1 MTCSGPAAESA
12 PVSVGTWPTAAAESA
27 EIAVILVN
35 WNGRHHLERCL
46 PALAA
51 QSGVHFETVLVDNGS
66 TDGSAAWVRANW
78 PDVRVVESE
87 TNLGFAAGNNLAL
100 DITSAPLVALLN
112 TDTIPP
118 PGWLASLRSAIDG
131 TAGIPG
137 TELGSVCGLMV
148 FADRPAMVNSAGIAV
163 DAAGIAWDMW
173 GGRELAA
180 VGDPVEVFGAHGG
193 ASLFRRQALL
203 DAADL
208 TRDGRSEVFDSTYF
222 MYLEDVDLA
231 WRLRL
236 RGWRSAVV
244 TEAPVR
250 HVQSGSSGEGSP
262 FKNRLLGRNKVWTL
276 LKDYP
281 LWPGLAR
288 SPLILAYDLASA
300 PYRVVAQ
307 GQTSALAGRW
317 EAVRHPREAL
327 FRRRRIQARRRVSAA
342 ELARTMEG
350 WTAPWKVPARYA
362 HLAGRALADQGK
374 HDIGPTTAGDNGGE
388 RTSR

>member
-1 MTCSGPAAESA
+1 MAVVTG
-12 PVSVGTWPTAAAESA
+12 SA

-51 QSGVHFETVLVDNGS
+51 QTGVAFETVLVDNGS
-66 TDGSAAWVRANW
+66 TDGSAAWVRSTW
-78 PDVRVVESE
+78 PDIRLVESS

-100 DITSAPLVALLN
+100 ELTTTPLVALLN

-118 PGWLASLRSAIDG
+118 PGWLASLRGAIDG
-131 TAGIPG
+131 AAGI
-137 TELGSVCGLMV
+137 TASALGSVCALMV
-148 FADRPAMVNSAGIAV
+148 FADCPDMVNSAGIAV
-163 DAAGIAWDMW
+163 DPAGIAWDMW
-173 GGRELAA
+173 GGRPLAA

-193 ASLFRRQALL
+193 ASLFRRKALE
-203 DAADL
+203 DVADL

-244 TEAPVR
+244 TAVPVR

-281 LWPGLAR
+281 AWPGLVR
-288 SPLILAYDLASA
+288 SPLIVAYDLASA

-317 EAVRHPREAL
+317 DAVRHPGEAL
-327 FRRRRIQARRRVSAA
+327 FRRRRIQARRRVSGA

-350 WTAPWKVPARYA
+350 WTVPWNVPARYA
-362 HLAGRALADQGK
+362 HLAGRGLS
-374 HDIGPTTAGDNGGE
+374 GDRMRAIDPINE
-388 RTSR
+388 